1 MEEFITILH
10 SREVFFFGISNAFF
24 NPFELSW
31 HSFPASNYHFD
42 VMTVMMES
50 FCKKKRPDGHFFL
63 ALCVCGPC
71 LLDMYPVV
79 RYLPATPLTS
89 QIKSGRDF
97 FFFFWISKCVMGFFR
112 FRRILDKYMSRAGMG
127 RRIVVVLAR
136 VMWSRIWFF
145 LFQQEYRQKSL
156 RTRIRSPQN
165 PPTINEMWMCME
177 SHDF

>member
-1 MEEFITILH
+1 
-10 SREVFFFGISNAFF
+10 
-24 NPFELSW
+24 
-31 HSFPASNYHFD
+31 
-42 VMTVMMES
+42 
-50 FCKKKRPDGHFFL
+50 
-63 ALCVCGPC
+63 
-71 LLDMYPVV
+71 
-79 RYLPATPLTS
+79 
-89 QIKSGRDF
+89 
-97 FFFFWISKCVMGFFR
+97 MGFFR

-136 VMWSRIWFF
+136 VCDGSGIWFF